1 MIGSSNCLV
10 FYYLKKLVPLKTLV
24 CTLVL
29 RFFFSS
35 GIEGIVIRKQS
46 VSYMFEVVVFERVC
60 INVDFV
66 NKIFIISE
74 NAVFQCV
81 LK

>member
-29 RFFFSS
+29 RFCSS
-35 GIEGIVIRKQS
+35 GIEGIMIRKQS

-60 INVDFV
+60 IM
-66 NKIFIISE
+66 
-74 NAVFQCV
+74 
-81 LK
+81 